1 MRIRYVVVAVL
12 MLLGGWSCSR
22 DPNVV
27 KQKYLE
33 SGNRYHESGKYREAV
48 IMYRNALRKDMKFGE
63 AYYRLGLT
71 QLRMG
76 QQHWL
81 NAIRALRRAVDTL
94 DYKPALRTETQV
106 RLADTLL
113 GFYLADSRR
122 PANLRKELDGLVEKL
137 LGQDPN
143 SADGLRME
151 GYLLLHADKKP
162 QEAIGKLRLAHGVK
176 PFHPPVVL
184 ALCQALFS
192 EGQATEA
199 ETLAQELIQKQE
211 GFGPI
216 YDLLFAHY
224 MRSNRLDDAE
234 NILKAKAA
242 NNPKQA
248 GPMLQLAAYYGGVRR
263 QEDMQATLRKLTSNT
278 KDFPNAFRLVGDF
291 YLRLREFESAI
302 RSYGEGIKANPK
314 DAAELRLLI
323 AQALLAQNKQAD
335 AMRELD
341 QVLKEQPNHDTAKA
355 MRASLMIDPAHPEQV
370 RAAVTELQSLVS
382 RMPRNAV
389 LRFNLARALAAR
401 GELAQTRTQLQEAVK
416 LDPSYLPPR
425 LSLARLSMAQREF
438 TQVLQATKEVLELD
452 PRNLEARL
460 LQAQALVG
468 MGNPAQAR
476 KEVEESIKLHPTSLD
491 AALHLGMISV
501 QERKFKEAE
510 DIFVKVHRANPGD
523 PRTVLGL
530 SEVYALQE
538 QYDKGI
544 QLLSAELAKQPERT
558 DLSVSDHQKTDFF
571 ERRPGRSSRRTCGAA

>member
-1 MRIRYVVVAVL
+1 
-12 MLLGGWSCSR
+12 
-22 DPNVV
+22 
-27 KQKYLE
+27 
-33 SGNRYHESGKYREAV
+33 
-48 IMYRNALRKDMKFGE
+48 
-63 AYYRLGLT
+63 
-71 QLRMG
+71 
-76 QQHWL
+76 
-81 NAIRALRRAVDTL
+81 
-94 DYKPALRTETQV
+94 
-106 RLADTLL
+106 
-113 GFYLADSRR
+113 
-122 PANLRKELDGLVEKL
+122 
-137 LGQDPN
+137 
-143 SADGLRME
+143 ME

-558 DLSVSDHQKTDFF
+558 DLSIGIANLLVRSLRYDEAIANFKKVLDRNPKSSQLHLQIGETYRRKGDLQNAVVYFRKAQEVNPHDARSYVPLAVLLDSVGQQAEARGLYEHILKIQPDNPIALNNLAYIMAETGGDLDQALSLAQRARQKL
-571 ERRPGRSSRRTCGAA
+571 P